1 VFAGS
6 VDQVFQKV
14 CLGIGKRYQI
24 KFLEIG
30 NDQDPVYFLVQSI
43 PTLQRNKNSNNKLK
57 VFQSVKYSDYAPR

>member
-6 VDQVFQKV
+6 VNQVFQKV

-30 NDQDPVYFLVQSI
+30 IDEDHVHFLVQSVTTYNVTKI
-43 PTLQRNKNSNNKLK
+43 VTNPNCG
-57 VFQSVKYSDYAPR
+57 